1 MAPICPVGL
10 KTTISNFVKKIS
22 AGGNKVNV
30 LQETEKL
37 LTSTGKKYT
46 IQRGAFNNLVHAGS
60 GEKMLSAT
68 EIPGSFTML
77 AGQTRRGN
85 CFNYS
90 IHQNGSIVD
99 NVLLKNTSISK
110 DAEQIL
116 FDILA

>member
-37 LTSTGKKYT
+37 LTSTGKKYVYEMDDELMR
-46 IQRGAFNNLVHAGS
+46 ILRHKGG
-60 GEKMLSAT
+60 GEKRLT
-68 EIPGSFTML
+68 VIDCPGE
-77 AGQTRRGN
+77 QTQLVFQRNKGRENIFSTIMDYNGK
-85 CFNYS
+85 CTKQFN
-90 IHQNGSIVD
+90 D
-99 NVLLKNTSISK
+99 